1 MVTEGDISII
11 MTRIFDKLDS
21 FEDKIDKI
29 CERLTKLEMSVHDH
43 FDDIEQAENKK
54 VQKSANKERKYYV
67 IIAGMGILFAIY
79 ELIRSII

>member
-21 FEDKIDKI
+21 FEEKIDKI
-29 CERLTKLEMSVHDH
+29 CDRLTKIEMSVKDH

-54 VQKSANKERKYYV
+54 LSKSANKERKYYV
-67 IIAGMGILFAIY
+67 IIAAMGILFGLY
-79 ELIRSII
+79 ELLTNI

>member
-29 CERLTKLEMSVHDH
+29 CDRLTKLEMSVK
-43 FDDIEQAENKK
+43 EEAEKK
-54 VQKSANKERKYYV
+54 KMQKSSNSERKYYV
-67 IIAGMGILFAIY
+67 IIAAMGIMFGLY
-79 ELIRSII
+79 EIIKNI

>member
-29 CERLTKLEMSVHDH
+29 CERLTKLEMSVKDH
-43 FDDIEQAENKK
+43 YNDIEVAELVVYN
-54 VQKSANKERKYYV
+54 VSGRQCTN
-67 IIAGMGILFAIY
+67 
-79 ELIRSII
+79 

>member
-21 FEDKIDKI
+21 FEEKIDKI
-29 CERLTKLEMSVHDH
+29 CDRLTKLEMSVKDH

-54 VQKSANKERKYYV
+54 LSKSANKERKYYV
-67 IIAGMGILFAIY
+67 IIAAMGILFGLY
-79 ELIRSII
+79 ELLKNI

>member
-21 FEDKIDKI
+21 FEEKIDKI
-29 CERLTKLEMSVHDH
+29 CDRLTKLEMSVKDH

-54 VQKSANKERKYYV
+54 LSKSANKERKYYV
-67 IIAGMGILFAIY
+67 IIAAMGILFGLY
-79 ELIRSII
+79 ELLTNI